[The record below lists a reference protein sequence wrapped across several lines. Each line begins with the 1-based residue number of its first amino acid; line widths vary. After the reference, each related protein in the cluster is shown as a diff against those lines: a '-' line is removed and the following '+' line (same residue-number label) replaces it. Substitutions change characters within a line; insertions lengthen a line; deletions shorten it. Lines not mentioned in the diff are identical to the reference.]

1 KDALID
7 VVNSYNANGGTP
19 MTEAVH
25 EAVNFLRGN
34 PVDYG
39 MNVTRGDCIARDRRG
54 GCTEYA
60 KEYSLLSN
68 TLTVSGS
75 GADAGYISPITD
87 QCQKIHI
94 VLFTDG
100 DSSVDGESNE
110 QIRDWLAT
118 IPAADRPSGLST
130 SCKSNGGGNMVISRS
145 EERRVGKEYRFRLM
159 ASSDL
164 R

>member
-1 KDALID
+1 YNPERSYLNANSDMKYRGGFLSTPMLSVDNDGVKDALID
-7 VVNSYNANGGTP
+7 VVISYNANGGTP

-39 MNVTRGDCIARDRRG
+39 MNVTRGDCIARDRRDR
-54 GCTEYA
+54 CTEYA

-75 GADAGYISPITD
+75 GADARYISPITD
-87 QCQKIHI
+87 QCQKNHI

-100 DSSVDGESNE
+100 DSSVDGESNQ
-110 QIRDWLAT
+110 QIRDWL
-118 IPAADRPSGLST
+118 
-130 SCKSNGGGNMVISRS
+130 
-145 EERRVGKEYRFRLM
+145 
-159 ASSDL
+159 
-164 R
+164 